1 MYKIKVG
8 VNMKVEV
15 GKILKPQ
22 GIKGE
27 MKVVLFISYDR
38 FKDLKQ
44 VTINNRLYDIKSAVE
59 RLGFVYMT
67 LEGVLDRNDALA
79 LHSMSIFAECEEI
92 TLDEG
97 ECFVQDMIG
106 MAVYVG
112 EECYGNILSV
122 EQYGSAD
129 VITIQGR
136 YGKWQFPYLAD
147 LVVRLDKENKKLYLD
162 EARFDEVKV

>member
-1 MYKIKVG
+1 MKI
-8 VNMKVEV
+8 EV

-38 FKDLKQ
+38 FKGLKQ
-44 VTINNRLYDIKSAVE
+44 VTINNRVYDVKSAVE

-67 LEGVLDRNDALA
+67 LDGVNDRNEALE

-92 TLDEG
+92 TLEDG

-106 MAVYVG
+106 MEVYVG
-112 EECYGNILSV
+112 EECYGNILSI

-129 VITIQGR
+129 VITIQGKF
-136 YGKWQFPYLAD
+136 GKWQFPYLAD
-147 LVVRLDKENKKLYLD
+147 LVVRLDMENKKLYLD
-162 EARFDEVKV
+162 EKRFEEVKV